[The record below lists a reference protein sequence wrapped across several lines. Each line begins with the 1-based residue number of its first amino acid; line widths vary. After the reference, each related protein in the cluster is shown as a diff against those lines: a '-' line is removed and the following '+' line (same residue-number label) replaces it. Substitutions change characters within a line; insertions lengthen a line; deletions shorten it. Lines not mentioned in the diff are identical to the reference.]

1 MPIYYGGK
9 KLQSLYFGGKKIAS
23 AWYGGKCVYRSGIAP
38 GTVLWSG
45 DVYNSTQTI
54 YLSDKISNTQNGI
67 SIYFAKQITWAA
79 GNGGDSGDFVV
90 YPQKTGVNS
99 PNILVKKSVVG
110 KTISIE
116 GGVESDDVTFTGSL
130 KFDNTEIT
138 IYPSAY
144 YWVDITKIL
153 AY

>member
-23 AWYGGKCVYRSGIAP
+23 VWYGGKCVYRSGITP

-67 SIYFAKQITWAA
+67 SIYFAKQMTWAE

-90 YPQKTGVNS
+90 YPQKPGVNS
-99 PNILVKKSVVG
+99 PNILVKKSAVG
-110 KTISIE
+110 KTIDIH
-116 GGVESDDVTFTGSL
+116 GGRDDITFDGYL

-138 IYPSAY
+138 ITPNAY
-144 YWVDITKIL
+144 YWVDIIKIL